1 MHKKRLTLGAP
12 LPEEIKAR
20 LRGEMALPDPA
31 RPIRRK
37 RAAVAADEIAWL
49 EQGNCSPILAITP
62 RSLIKRIAFALEK
75 LDAKR
80 REKKTAGRPD
90 PAAQAVGYL
99 TWPE

>member
-1 MHKKRLTLGAP
+1 MAYVGEHVTPALGSGQQKEP
-12 LPEEIKAR
+12 VR
-20 LRGEMALPDPA
+20 R

-37 RAAVAADEIAWL
+37 RAVVAADEIAWL
-49 EQGNCSPILAITP
+49 EQGNCSPILGITP